1 MDKKALTYG
10 FIIGGIAGAL
20 SALLA
25 APTSG
30 RELRKQ
36 LANSKNEWISTA
48 KEMTKNVNDLK
59 SSIHVLT
66 SEGKDMAVKL
76 VADVKTTISEWQ
88 NNIEG
93 NKEKI
98 FTEVQA
104 LKASIDEL
112 ESKIQGQPD
121 SR

>member
-104 LKASIDEL
+104 LKTSIDEL